1 MRVLLDECV
10 PRPLKRFLQGHAVRT
25 VTEMGWKGAQNGD
38 LLSRIRAAAFDVLV
52 TVDQNLPYQQNLQAA
67 GVSIIVLRAAG
78 TRLQDLEPLM
88 PALCDRLLTITPG
101 QLLRIER

>member
-10 PRPLKRFLQGHAVRT
+10 PRPLKRFLHRHT
-25 VTEMGWKGAQNGD
+25 V
-38 LLSRIRAAAFDVLV
+38 S

-67 GVSIIVLRAAG
+67 GVSIIVLKAAG

-88 PALCDRLLTITPG
+88 PALCERILAISPG
-101 QLLRIER
+101 QLLRVEG